1 MGNTEFQPFRAARG
15 KNRILGVIGL
25 LLLGLCLGFP
35 EGRAGPEHR
44 LLDGGGRGDTW
55 ALLPRERAF
64 VVELP
69 DPLPPTLRAALDE
82 LRSVLAERAGGD
94 LRWVE
99 TDGAGSGPPADLRF
113 RKRSFPARGLRPEGA
128 DDRFDWVVRRDGIR
142 IEAADALGWEFGL
155 YAFLEEAGGVHWFWP
170 GQWGR
175 SVPEGEAWRIPL
187 GRRAERPSYVSRG
200 LRVGGGEDGRLWER
214 RNRLV
219 FRYRY
224 SHHLRNLFDREF
236 FLAHPEALGE
246 EWDPADPPPPGDP
259 LWRSQPD
266 FTEEVTVERAA
277 EAAIAYFRENPQALS
292 FPLGTN
298 DNRRYGDSAGLRTAV
313 RPLRYFRDQPDYSDL
328 YFGWLNRVADRVAG
342 EFPDRY
348 LGALAYMWTE
358 NVPSFPVHPQ
368 VLPYLTADR
377 AQGAYDR
384 AFAAGDRALV
394 EAWAEAGPRLLGLW
408 EYPSPGTY
416 EFPRRADRE
425 WLERVRDSRRAGI
438 RAYYGRVSP
447 VWPFQGGF
455 PWRMARMLWDAE
467 EDPEVLR
474 RVFLQRFF
482 GPAAEPMG
490 RFYGW
495 AEAVWSRQG
504 GRATWL
510 KYYRNQA
517 GVRLFTEEDRG
528 RMREW
533 LAEAERRTAPGSV
546 EARRVAAVVRAWR
559 LVEAAADREALAAAL
574 LRVRTVGDWEEVFP
588 AFLEARREWR
598 EVREAFR
605 GEEWTRGAAR
615 RLDFVRANPTY
626 PAARQ
631 VLAGEDPAVARAALT
646 SSWRRAREAGDGA
659 TALLLGWALL
669 GEDALGAGKVEEVA
683 GPGRFLVR
691 TGPEPWEYRLAAPLG
706 LSVRPSERVRV
717 ERAEGGALRIRD
729 AYAAGV
735 GLRFPARPGDRAFG
749 EVELSA
755 RCSWGNRT
763 RVALYWEDARGNRL
777 ARSTPVRLPG
787 GGGVGEDYRG
797 TVAVAGR
804 APEGT
809 AAGVLQVEAV
819 RQETGDWLE
828 VDRLRVAFPGR

>member
-1 MGNTEFQPFRAARG
+1 VGTIEFTLQRKSRG
-15 KNRILGVIGL
+15 DRRCLRRLVL
-25 LLLGLCLGFP
+25 LLASLCLTLPRG
-35 EGRAGPEHR
+35 EAGPEHR
-44 LLDGGGRGDTW
+44 LHGAAGREE
-55 ALLPRERAF
+55 ARVLLPRERAF

-69 DPLPPTLRAALDE
+69 VPLPSTLRAAIDE
-82 LRSVLAERAGGD
+82 FRAVLEERAGGE

-99 TDGAGSGPPADLRF
+99 TRGAGSGPPADLRF
-113 RKRSFPARGLRPEGA
+113 RKRSFPERGLRPRGA

-142 IEAADALGWEFGL
+142 IEAVDALGWEYGL

-170 GQWGR
+170 GRWGR
-175 SVPEGEAWRIPL
+175 SVPEGGEWQIPF
-187 GRRAERPSYVSRG
+187 GRRSERPAYVSRG
-200 LRVGGGEDGRLWER
+200 LRVGGGEAGRLWER

-246 EWDPADPPPPGDP
+246 RWDPADPPPPGDP

-266 FTEEVTVERAA
+266 FTQEVTVERAA
-277 EAAIAYFRENPQALS
+277 EAAIAYFRENPEALS

-298 DNRRYGDSAGLRTAV
+298 DNRRYGDSASLRAAV

-328 YFGWLNRVADRVAG
+328 YFGWLNRVAERVAE

-377 AQGAYDR
+377 AQGAYDGD
-384 AFAAGDRALV
+384 FAAEDRALV

-408 EYPSPGTY
+408 EYPSPGAY
-416 EFPRRADRE
+416 EFPRRADGE
-425 WLERVRDSRRAGI
+425 WLERVRESRRAGI

-447 VWPFQGGF
+447 VWPFQGSF
-455 PWRMARMLWDAE
+455 PWRMARTLWDVE
-467 EDPEVLR
+467 EDPAELR
-474 RVFLQRFF
+474 RVFLDRFF
-482 GPAAEPMG
+482 GPAAEAMG
-490 RFYGW
+490 AFYAR

-510 KYYRNQA
+510 KYYRSEA
-517 GVRLFTEEDRG
+517 GVRLFTKRDRR
-528 RMREW
+528 RMAGW
-533 LAEAERRTAPGSV
+533 LAEAERRTVPGSV

-559 LVEAAADREALAAAL
+559 LVEAAAGREEAAAKL
-574 LRVRTVGDWEEVFP
+574 LRVHTLEDWEAVFP
-588 AFLEARREWR
+588 RFLEVRRQWR
-598 EVREAFR
+598 GVREELR
-605 GEEWTRGAAR
+605 GEEWTRGAAE

-626 PAARQ
+626 HAARQ
-631 VLAGEDPAVARAALT
+631 VLGGADPAAARTALTASWREARAV
-646 SSWRRAREAGDGA
+646 GDGA
-659 TALLLGWALL
+659 SALLLGWALL
-669 GEDALGAGKVEEVA
+669 GEEALGARRVEEVA
-683 GPGRFLVR
+683 GPGKLLVR
-691 TGPEPWEYRLAAPLG
+691 TGAEPWEYRLRAPLE
-706 LSVRPSERVRV
+706 LSVRPSERVRL
-717 ERAEGGALRIRD
+717 EQGEGGALRIAD

-735 GLRFPARPGDRAFG
+735 GLRFPAGPGDRAFG
-749 EVELSA
+749 EVELAA
-755 RCSWGNRT
+755 RSSWGNRT

-787 GGGVGEDYRG
+787 GGGAAEEYRG
-797 TVAVAGR
+797 TVEVAGR

-809 AAGVLQVEAV
+809 AAGILQVDAV
-819 RQETGDWLE
+819 RQERGDWLE
-828 VDRLRVAFPGR
+828 VERFRVAFPGK